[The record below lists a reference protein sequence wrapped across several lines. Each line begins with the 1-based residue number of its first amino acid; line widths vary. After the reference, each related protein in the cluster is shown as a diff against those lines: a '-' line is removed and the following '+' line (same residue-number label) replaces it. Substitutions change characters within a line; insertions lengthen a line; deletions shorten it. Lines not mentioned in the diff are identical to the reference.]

1 MWGPPEV
8 APGGGLGRDTVTA
21 ATISRDVGCRR
32 VLTVTSGGTG
42 VLMPACHTELMLH
55 PCCRPALYVGKHA
68 ASFYALTSLVHGS
81 VALVVSI

>member
-1 MWGPPEV
+1 
-8 APGGGLGRDTVTA
+8 
-21 ATISRDVGCRR
+21 
-32 VLTVTSGGTG
+32 
-42 VLMPACHTELMLH
+42 MPACHTELMLH